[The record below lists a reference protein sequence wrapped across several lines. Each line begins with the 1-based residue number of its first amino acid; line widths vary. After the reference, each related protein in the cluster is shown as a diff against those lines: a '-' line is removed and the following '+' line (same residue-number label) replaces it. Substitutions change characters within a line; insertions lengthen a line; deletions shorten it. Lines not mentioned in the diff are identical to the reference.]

1 MSLATT
7 PLLQRINPLTLAA
20 FAPLSWGTTY
30 FVLEHLQPLG
40 PISAAM
46 LRALGAGLLL
56 LLIVRQL
63 PKGEWWWKSFL
74 LGFFNFGLFFATLF
88 ISASRLTG
96 GVAATIGAIGPLLII
111 AFNLGY
117 FRQKPT
123 SPMLVRALLG
133 LVGVALL
140 VLGPAA
146 RLDTWGI
153 VAGLISVVA
162 ASGGYILTKEW
173 GTPPE
178 TSMLA
183 VTAWQLTWGGLML
196 LPVALLTEGIP
207 PVLHG
212 TQWLLLAYLLVIGTA
227 LAYALWF
234 RGIQQSSAVQIS
246 LLSRLS
252 PATAIVIDLL
262 LGRHLSWVQWGG
274 LALIALSFL
283 PERQPKLPNQPL
295 DLKSS

>member
-1 MSLATT
+1 MRSA
-7 PLLQRINPLTLAA
+7 PSFSLQRVHPLTLAA
-20 FAPLSWGTTY
+20 LAPLSWGTTY
-30 FVLEHLQPLG
+30 LVLEHLHPLG
-40 PISAAM
+40 PVTVAM

-63 PKGEWWWKSFL
+63 PRGAWWWKSFL

-96 GVAATIGAIGPLLII
+96 GVAATLGAVGPLLII

-117 FRQKPT
+117 FRQKPSRQT
-123 SPMLVRALLG
+123 LLRAVLG

-153 VAGLISVVA
+153 VAGLVSVVA
-162 ASGGYILTKEW
+162 ASGGYILSKEW

-178 TSMLA
+178 TPMLA
-183 VTAWQLTWGGLML
+183 VTAWQLTWGGVML
-196 LPVALLTEGIP
+196 VPVALLSEGLP
-207 PVLHG
+207 PMLHG

-234 RGIQQSSAVQIS
+234 RGIQQSSPVQVS

-252 PATAIVIDLL
+252 PATAIMIDLL
-262 LGRHLSWVQWGG
+262 LGRSLSLVQWGG
-274 LALIALSFL
+274 LALIALSFV
-283 PERQPKLPNQPL
+283 PEKQKE
-295 DLKSS
+295 KGS